1 MQGERGRIFKEIYG
15 GVYPKGP
22 NSWIHS
28 TDFKHLF
35 LTLIFVVTG
44 EKESIF
50 NNGYIRFVVKILW
63 TNISP
68 A

>member
-1 MQGERGRIFKEIYG
+1 MQGERGKIFKEIYG

-44 EKESIF
+44 ERESIF
-50 NNGYIRFVVKILW
+50 NN
-63 TNISP
+63 
-68 A
+68 